1 MKKIV
6 KLYEDNKIIFCIIIM
21 FWVEIITEICASFLV
36 YLWNKSWN
44 GWGNPSNTR
53 ITNAGDIVSYVS
65 ISVFVLLVVVPVII
79 MVIALVK
86 HLYFKMN
93 VVPFLIIVIVAFMI
107 GLFFSNIHDE
117 GLSKLVYSFI
127 EHLNDKYI
135 LIEEGYISF

>member
-1 MKKIV
+1 M
-6 KLYEDNKIIFCIIIM
+6 
-21 FWVEIITEICASFLV
+21 
-36 YLWNKSWN
+36 WNKSWN

-53 ITNAGDIVSYVS
+53 ITNAGDMVSYVS

-107 GLFFSNIHDE
+107 GLFFSNIHDV